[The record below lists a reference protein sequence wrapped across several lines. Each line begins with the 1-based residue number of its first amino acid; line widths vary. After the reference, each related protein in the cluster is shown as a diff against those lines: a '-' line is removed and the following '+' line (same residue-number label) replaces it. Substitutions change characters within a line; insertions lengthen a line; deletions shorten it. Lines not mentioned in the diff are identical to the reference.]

1 MGEAEQEEIVP
12 CLGRVGTLRVTGGRG
27 PLHRAGAGEDR
38 TTSQMH
44 RRLQVKAVPV
54 WAEVVT
60 HDLIRESHSVVFTAW
75 SIPKSLVPSG
85 R

>member
-1 MGEAEQEEIVP
+1 MRQSRRKLSHAWEGWAQCGSPEEEG
-12 CLGRVGTLRVTGGRG
+12 LFTG
-27 PLHRAGAGEDR
+27 PGAGEDR

-60 HDLIRESHSVVFTAW
+60 HDLIRESHSMVFTAW